1 MSGVNKAL
9 VVAIVATLGLWGCA
23 RGPVNGPG
31 AAERIKSL
39 ESKVAKLEDDF
50 RAVAAARDQFR
61 QKLVVADN
69 QRKEVAKDRDDLRKQ
84 LTARTTERDTLQTQ
98 YDQFRKGL
106 RDLLGQMDTAAA
118 GSNQPITAAALVV
131 PGKS

>member
-39 ESKVAKLEDDF
+39 EYKVAKLEDDF
-50 RAVAAARDQFR
+50 RAAAAARDQVR
-61 QKLVVADN
+61 KKLD
-69 QRKEVAKDRDDLRKQ
+69 QEVARLQITVKERDDLRKQ
-84 LTARTTERDTLQTQ
+84 LTVRTTERDTVQTQ

-106 RDLLGQMDTAAA
+106 RDLLGQMDAAAA
-118 GSNQPITAAALVV
+118 GTSQSITATAAVV